1 LVKNKTGGNEMGE
14 IMLSMKDFDLNGER
28 GSISNAEDKRVY
40 IEKANAKASIAI
52 AANKLLKKTSS
63 TQLEIVDYVSKVRD
77 AIKNPPKDMIEDLL
91 KERVNYAKKNLNKI
105 LDLKD
110 KYRGNLPKSK
120 QTSLETWQA
129 ELKKQEAELEL
140 FYAKQ
145 KSEEEADISPDTEA
159 SPEQKEKPINKM
171 NKTELLAILDNKGII
186 PPEGATNARLIELI
200 ENKQEE

>member
-1 LVKNKTGGNEMGE
+1 MGE